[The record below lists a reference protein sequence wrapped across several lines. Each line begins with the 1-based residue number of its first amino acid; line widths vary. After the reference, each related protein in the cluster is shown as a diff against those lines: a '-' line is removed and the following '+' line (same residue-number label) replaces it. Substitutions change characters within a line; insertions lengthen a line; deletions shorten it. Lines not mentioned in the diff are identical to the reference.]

1 MLVKHFAI
9 IRHYI
14 WIFSRDSG
22 QTNKENINKLDKN
35 KDSNH
40 ELKTPFAVFIQN

>member
-14 WIFSRDSG
+14 WTLLSRDSG
-22 QTNKENINKLDKN
+22 QMNKENINNLDKN

-40 ELKTPFAVFIQN
+40 ELKTPFSVFI